1 MDKTLEKLYALR
13 AQMSAADLPLDAIDE
28 KIRVEEEKATSW
40 QKDLDEIASSVKTF
54 VQPIIKKWGASFVDL
69 HARFKDAELSTLLL
83 NLDGKDVVI
92 CQDPEDDILPS
103 THSKRM
109 KEALEVHFPDGTVI
123 FEPQASV
130 TLGKAI
136 EKIGPERIEP
146 LQIQSL
152 MSRNPDEFKAY
163 QTIGD
168 GYYVNTHSN
177 TETKCKHLED
187 ISRLLD
193 LGLTVKVVPGVYKT
207 RGPKPLSVRAKT
219 TRIETSLL
227 LDELEKGILN
237 ISPDIAVDKSL
248 KSYLQFTLNSSYVAN
263 VIPRKKSLR
272 VMLNDEYDRLKG
284 MAGVNEAPDAHYGH
298 MNRSMDIHDNEGVA
312 TAIEYIVKMLSV
324 PETSIIPNKIRIR
337 LDKTSAD

>member
-13 AQMSAADLPLDAIDE
+13 DQMSAADLPLDAIDE

-92 CQDPEDDILPS
+92 CQDPEDDILQS
-103 THSKRM
+103 THLKRM
-109 KEALEVHFPDGTVI
+109 KEALEVHFPDGIVI
-123 FEPQASV
+123 FEPRASL

-152 MSRNPDEFKAY
+152 ISRNPDEFKAY
-163 QTIGD
+163 QAIGD

-177 TETKCKHLED
+177 TETKRKHLED
-187 ISRLLD
+187 ISRILD
-193 LGLTVKVVPGVYKT
+193 LVLTVKVVPGVYKS
-207 RGPKPLSVRAKT
+207 RGPKPLALRSKPS
-219 TRIETSLL
+219 RIDTSLL
-227 LDELEKGILN
+227 LDELEKEILS
-237 ISPDIAVDKSL
+237 ISKDLTVDKSL

-263 VIPRKKSLR
+263 VIPRKKFLR

-284 MAGVNEAPDAHYGH
+284 KKGIIEAPNAHYGH
-298 MNRSMDIHDNEGVA
+298 TNRSMDVHGYEDVV
-312 TAIEYIVKMLSV
+312 TAVEYIEEMLSL
-324 PETSIIPNKIRIR
+324 PELPMIPNRIRIR
-337 LDKTSAD
+337 LDKTSSE